1 MTKKTMECSPDFF
14 AFLLGQSNNCCRYD
28 DGSAPDRQGFVEE
41 LPKFPE
47 PRESH
52 ACTGIPADDGRG
64 QVQNILIFANEIFCW
79 K

>member
-28 DGSAPDRQGFVEE
+28 DGLASDRQGFVEE
-41 LPKFPE
+41 LAKFPE

-64 QVQNILIFANEIFCW
+64 QV
-79 K
+79 